1 MAASEPITH
10 ANAERNEGS
19 LVVTWRGAGDAS
31 VFLSDNPDDAGI
43 DVRAPDSP
51 GVAVL
56 DLPDPQQRYY
66 VHLFAEGGPFVV
78 AAERRLAM
86 EGPSNFRDLGG
97 YTTPNGPTRWGQVFR
112 ADNPALLTSADITF
126 LQRLKIDVS
135 CDFRGD
141 REVEEYPSALA
152 SVEGITYQR
161 VSISAS
167 GPDHT
172 SAIDGLMSGELKSF
186 TFEDMAHAYGR
197 MLDWNSDEVGAVI
210 RHVADPE
217 CGPVLF
223 NCTAGKDRTGI
234 TAALL
239 LLMVGVADAD
249 VLDDYELSGRYL
261 PIDRLAARYESMAE
275 VGIERDAV
283 EGMFEVRRKTLK
295 LTLAAAR
302 ERFGSIDAYLRD
314 HMGLTN
320 VDFAG
325 VQKKLVG

>member
-1 MAASEPITH
+1 MASPEPITH
-10 ANAERNEGS
+10 ANVERNDGS
-19 LVVTWRGAGDAS
+19 LVVTWRGAEDAS

-56 DLPDPQQRYY
+56 ELPDPQQRYY

-78 AAERRLAM
+78 VAERRLAI

-97 YTTPNGPTRWGQVFR
+97 YATPNGPTRWGQVFR
-112 ADNPALLTSADITF
+112 SDNPSLLTAADIAY
-126 LQRLKIDVS
+126 LQRLGIEVS
-135 CDFRGD
+135 CDFRGE
-141 REVEEYPSALA
+141 REVEDDPSALV
-152 SVEGITYQR
+152 SVEGISYQR
-161 VSISAS
+161 VPISAS

-172 SAIDGLMSGELKSF
+172 SSIERLMSGELKKF
-186 TFEDMAHAYGR
+186 TFQDMADAYGR

-210 RHVADPE
+210 RHVANPE
-217 CGPVLF
+217 CGPIVF

-261 PIDRLAARYESMAE
+261 ASERLEERYESLAA

-295 LTLAAAR
+295 LTLVAAR
-302 ERFGSIDAYLRD
+302 AQYGSTDAYLRD
-314 HMGLTN
+314 HMGLTD

-325 VQKKLVG
+325 VQQKLVG